1 MLAMW
6 RTIQG
11 KKSSKRSTWT
21 TKVCHI
27 TSMFTHL
34 GHRFAK
40 MCFLSS
46 CTTIISHESPFT
58 AFKTKVKPF
67 IGAKSLLLA
76 IGFAQGENDP
86 THLVL
91 KEDADIQVIKDTK
104 TKLEAA
110 FVAFG

>member
-1 MLAMW
+1 LVIDLP
-6 RTIQG
+6 RC
-11 KKSSKRSTWT
+11 
-21 TKVCHI
+21 VFFH
-27 TSMFTHL
+27 
-34 GHRFAK
+34 FAQQS
-40 MCFLSS
+40 FL
-46 CTTIISHESPFT
+46 TNPYFT